1 MAPVVG
7 YNNEEER
14 VRSAVATAE
23 KDVQGMEEWKSRM
36 PCNVKYIISS
46 HFLSAYKVL
55 YSMRLSSRM
64 MKSIHVSSQPS
75 IIYQMTNQD

>member
-23 KDVQGMEEWKSRM
+23 KDVQGMYVGRKE
-36 PCNVKYIISS
+36 
-46 HFLSAYKVL
+46 
-55 YSMRLSSRM
+55 
-64 MKSIHVSSQPS
+64 
-75 IIYQMTNQD
+75 